1 MLIKL
6 HAALEADKNIK
17 IEKRCRGKDVSRLG
31 AFAYGEKVT
40 FSATVPRKLG
50 VSAVVLRIAPDGGAQ
65 TDIPL
70 EFFETREGSDRYVTV
85 LDTEKQCE
93 GESDRL
99 FFYEFLFLR
108 GFDTLFSDT
117 QNNVDFTLS
126 SQSANRFCLM
136 VYQRDYQTPDWF
148 RGGVMYHVFPDRFCR
163 GAGEVALR
171 KGAVLDED
179 WENGIPQYAEKA
191 GDPLSNNV
199 FFGGN
204 LWGVIEKLDYLKGLG
219 VTVLYLS
226 PVFESVSN
234 HRYDTAD
241 YEAVDR
247 LLGGDA
253 AFDKL
258 IDEAHARS
266 IRVVLD
272 GVFNHTGDDSKYFNR
287 RGHFSSVGAYQS
299 QNSPY
304 ADWFSFEKFPE
315 KYEAWWGIEIMPRLK
330 QGNASCRRYFTGKD
344 GIAAKWLRRG
354 ADGWRLDVADELPDV
369 FLDEL
374 REVTKREKPDALL
387 IGEVWENAVT
397 KIAYDA
403 RRRYF
408 RGGQLD
414 SVMNY
419 PFRNAVMS
427 LILERDSTSFYNTL
441 TELWGTYPP
450 FVSCSLMNLLGTHDT
465 ERILSLLGD
474 GGEGEGLE
482 NPALAVKRLTKEQR
496 KTAIRRLK
504 MASILQFTVF
514 GVPSVYYGDEA
525 GLEGYHDPFCRLPFP
540 WGREEAELQ
549 KHYRALGKMRANHSV
564 FESGDFAFLEHQGG
578 RVAFERKNE
587 RERLLVYANA
597 DTSPW
602 EITLSGSWRNA
613 LTGTQASGKINI
625 PPETAV
631 VFVKEV

>member
-1 MLIKL
+1 MLIKQ
-6 HAALEADKNIK
+6 HTALEAEKKIK
-17 IEKRCRGKDVSRLG
+17 IEKICRGKDVSRLG
-31 AFAYGEKVT
+31 AFAKGERIT
-40 FSATVPRKLG
+40 FLATVPRALG
-50 VSAVVLRIAPDGGAQ
+50 ISAVVLRIAADGDEQA
-65 TDIPL
+65 DVPL
-70 EFFETREGSDRYVTV
+70 VFSETKEGNDRYAVQ
-85 LDTEKQCE
+85 LDTEVLCE
-93 GESDRL
+93 GECDRL

-117 QNNVDFTLS
+117 INNVDFDLNDR
-126 SQSANRFCLM
+126 SARRFCMM
-136 VYQRDYQTPDWF
+136 VYQKDYQTPDWF

-163 GAGEVALR
+163 GEGKVSLHR
-171 KGAVLDED
+171 GSVLDED
-179 WENGIPQYAEKA
+179 WENGIPQYAQKA

-204 LWGVIEKLDYLKGLG
+204 LWGVIEKLDYLKSLG

-226 PVFESVSN
+226 PIFESVSN

-241 YEAVDR
+241 YERVDR
-247 LLGGDA
+247 LLGGDE
-253 AFDKL
+253 AFDCL
-258 IDEAHARS
+258 MEEAHRRG

-287 RGHFSSVGAYQS
+287 RGNFDSIGAYQS
-299 QNSPY
+299 KKSPF
-304 ADWFSFEKFPE
+304 ADWFSFQKFPD
-315 KYEAWWGIEIMPRLK
+315 KYEAWWGIEIMPRLC
-330 QGNASCRRYFTGKD
+330 QSNESCRSYFTGEN

-374 REVTKREKPDALL
+374 RTVSKRTKQDALL

-397 KIAYDA
+397 KISYDA

-427 LILERDSTSFYNTL
+427 LILERDAENFYNIL

-450 FVSCSLMNLLGTHDT
+450 FVSNSLMNLLGTHDT

-474 GGEGEGLE
+474 DGDGEGLE
-482 NPALAVKRLTKEQR
+482 NPALAIKKLTPVQR
-496 KTAIRRLK
+496 KTALRRMKL
-504 MASILQFTVF
+504 ASILQFTVF

-525 GLEGYHDPFCRLPFP
+525 GMEGYHDPFCRRPYP
-540 WGREEAELQ
+540 WGREEKTLVE
-549 KHYRALGKMRANHSV
+549 HYRRLGAMREKYSV
-564 FESGDFAFLEHQGG
+564 FANGDFSFREHHGA
-578 RVAFERKNE
+578 RVAFERKNN
-587 RERLLVYANA
+587 RESITVFANA
-597 DTSPW
+597 EPSPW
-602 EITLSGSWRNA
+602 EIDLPGSWKNA
-613 LTGTQASGKINI
+613 LTGKKLTFPLTLA
-625 PPETAV
+625 PESAMV
-631 VFVKEV
+631 MVKC